1 MVQIFLSCLFGYC
14 NISQLL
20 QNRAGINLVNL
31 NQGKIKLPKLHPSFF
46 ESGISHS
53 YPYLRNKYFMKER
66 ILKMEIN
73 DCVAFM

>member
-1 MVQIFLSCLFGYC
+1 MYLGTVIFHNYFETELE
-14 NISQLL
+14 
-20 QNRAGINLVNL
+20 VNL

-46 ESGISHS
+46 ESGVSHS

-66 ILKMEIN
+66 ILKMEIH